1 MHIGAVRNGLGGGG
15 VTQALTGRS
24 AIITGG
30 SHGLGLAIARAYLD
44 AGANVFLCARDEDS
58 LEPVRL
64 DLQSAY
70 GARVATAP
78 ADVSR
83 PGDVQEVVARAIDA
97 FSRIHVL
104 VNNAGIQGPVGRLD
118 QVDWDEWEYTVH
130 VNLLGSVLCCRAIL
144 PHFFANGYGKI
155 IQLSGGGATSPR
167 PFFSAYAASKAA
179 VVRFTETLAH
189 EVRESQIYANAIA
202 PGVLN
207 TRLLDQIAATNANR
221 FVEPVD
227 ADTVGGRR
235 ESCSLLNLAA
245 RLAVFLGSP
254 ASDGISGKLISA
266 PWDPW
271 DCFADLK
278 HELAESDVYTL
289 RRIVPA
295 DRGLDW
301 NASDHTQGSS
311 END

>member
-1 MHIGAVRNGLGGGG
+1 
-15 VTQALTGRS
+15 VTQALAGRS

-44 AGANVFLCARDEDS
+44 AGANVFLCSRDEDA
-58 LEPVRL
+58 LEAARL
-64 DLQSAY
+64 ELHPAH
-70 GARVATAP
+70 GGRVATAP
-78 ADVSR
+78 ADVSQ
-83 PGDVQEVVARAIDA
+83 PGDVQQVVDRAIDA

-104 VNNAGIQGPVGRLD
+104 VNNAGIQGPIGRLD

-144 PHFFANGYGKI
+144 PHFLANGYGKI
-155 IQLSGGGATSPR
+155 VQLSGGGATSPR

-179 VVRFTETLAH
+179 VVRFIETLAD

-202 PGVLN
+202 PGALR
-207 TRLLDQIAATNANR
+207 TRLSDEIAAANPSHY
-221 FVEPVD
+221 VESVD
-227 ADTVGGRR
+227 AGASEQLDPP
-235 ESCSLLNLAA
+235 A
-245 RLAVFLGSP
+245 RLAVFLGSS

-271 DCFADLK
+271 NSLADLK

-289 RRIVPA
+289 RRIAPA

-301 NASDHTQGSS
+301 TAPDGSS
-311 END
+311 